1 MNQSNYIQAEHL
13 KISRKLTVLPEKEQ
27 DWGGGGGVG
36 ELETAS
42 KLVTTL

>member
-27 DWGGGGGVG
+27 DWGGG